1 MMLSTVSPL
10 ESARRIYDAA
20 GSTQTKEEPDR
31 AFPPGTFAQEM
42 WLDL

>member
-20 GSTQTKEEPDR
+20 GFRQTKEEPEP
-31 AFPPGTFAQEM
+31 AFPEGRTAQEM